1 MNPKNVQVVEDQPKM
16 SKEELLEKRQQEI
29 KICEMKINQLNREL
43 AFKQE
48 EVNNGVSLEKQDD
61 FIDGKKPIY
70 FIQNEMDQIKFHIEQ
85 NETRIKKM
93 KEMMEEDVRK
103 TK

>member
-1 MNPKNVQVVEDQPKM
+1 
-16 SKEELLEKRQQEI
+16 
-29 KICEMKINQLNREL
+29 
-43 AFKQE
+43 
-48 EVNNGVSLEKQDD
+48 VSLEKQDD